1 LLPQLFNFVVL
12 GSLKLS
18 QFGIKF
24 FFGDFHLV
32 FMQVHHLFSGLFMSE
47 LHLGLFTIEVFLHLL
62 DLCLKLA
69 DKVPA
74 LVFEHLNLSLQV
86 LDSSLI
92 GDFGFLG
99 TVYFLLLFS
108 FCLIKILLQAS
119 YLLLQLLDFIIELLN
134 LLLHVAICSLENVIQ
149 PLNLGLKPLLLS
161 LEALLVVTDFC
172 L

>member
-1 LLPQLFNFVVL
+1 
-12 GSLKLS
+12 
-18 QFGIKF
+18 
-24 FFGDFHLV
+24 
-32 FMQVHHLFSGLFMSE
+32 
-47 LHLGLFTIEVFLHLL
+47 
-62 DLCLKLA
+62 LA
-69 DKVPA
+69 DKVST
-74 LVFEHLNLSLQV
+74 LIFEHLNLSLQV

-161 LEALLVVTDFC
+161 LEALLVVTNFC